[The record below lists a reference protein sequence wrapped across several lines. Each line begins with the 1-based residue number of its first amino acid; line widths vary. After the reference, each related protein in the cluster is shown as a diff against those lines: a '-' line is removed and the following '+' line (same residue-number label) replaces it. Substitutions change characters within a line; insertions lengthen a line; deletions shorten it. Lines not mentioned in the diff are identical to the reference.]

1 MAAETKK
8 PWEIEREFSF
18 FGYGFQLV
26 LAYFGTLI
34 GLFIFAI
41 AMEHAAS
48 ATDSPAWAVVT
59 YFFCLLLAVA
69 LALAVSALAPTS
81 NIEGRWVWVAPVG
94 LVAVGVVLDL
104 IGGHGSEIRQL
115 FYVGSDE
122 GEAGWVL
129 VLVTL
134 PAFGCC
140 CYSAMMF
147 WRRRQRE
154 RKGLL
159 PDE

>member
-41 AMEHAAS
+41 AVGPRA
-48 ATDSPAWAVVT
+48 DGPVWQILYYPIV
-59 YFFCLLLAVA
+59 LLLAVV
-69 LALAVSALAPTS
+69 LALAVSRLAPTS
-81 NIEGRWVWVAPVG
+81 TIEGRWVWVAPVG
-94 LVAVGVVLDL
+94 LVAFVIAWSLYLD
-104 IGGHGSEIRQL
+104 HPSEAGDM
-115 FYVGSDE
+115 FYFGNE
-122 GEAGWVL
+122 GGEAGL
-129 VLVTL
+129 GLYFVTL
-134 PAFGCC
+134 PTWGCC
-140 CYSAMMF
+140 CYSATMF

-154 RKGLL
+154 GKGPL